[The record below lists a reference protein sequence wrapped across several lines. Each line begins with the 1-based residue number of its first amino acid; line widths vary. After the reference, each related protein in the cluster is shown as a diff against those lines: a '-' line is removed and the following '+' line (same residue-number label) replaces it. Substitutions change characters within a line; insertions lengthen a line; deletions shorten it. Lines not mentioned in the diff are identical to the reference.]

1 VKLTA
6 PRISHLSHQVLDAL
20 CAHQFV
26 QISSRADALA
36 ALKDSLEKQVSSA
49 EAIDAVVRDKLR
61 KQSKIPGSREW
72 QILYDK
78 YCQEERAKQRW

>member
-1 VKLTA
+1 MKLTA

-20 CAHQFV
+20 CEQQFV
-26 QISSRADALA
+26 QVPSRADALS
-36 ALKDSLEKQVSSA
+36 ALKDALEKLVSSA
-49 EAIDAVVRDKLR
+49 EAIDALVRDKLR

-78 YCQEERAKQRW
+78 YSQEERRKKGW

>member
-6 PRISHLSHQVLDAL
+6 PRISHLSHQILDAL
-20 CAHQFV
+20 CVQQFV
-26 QISSRADALA
+26 QISSRADALT

-78 YCQEERAKQRW
+78 YYQEETAKQRW